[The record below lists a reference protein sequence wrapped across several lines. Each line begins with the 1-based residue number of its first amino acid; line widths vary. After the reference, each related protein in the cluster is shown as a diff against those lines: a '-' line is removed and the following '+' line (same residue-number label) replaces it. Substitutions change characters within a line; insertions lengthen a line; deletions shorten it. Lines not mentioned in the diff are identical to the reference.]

1 MRTKIVKGTQAQI
14 LDHLQDNELGFATDT
29 KAVFIRDGVSKRFVG
44 KCLIDTTVN
53 RPTAG
58 VAGRFFYDTTL
69 SALFVDNGST
79 WVNASLEGSTFV
91 ADHEHTEADI
101 TDLGTYA
108 DAAHTHTESDI
119 TDLGTY
125 QTALSGTSTLADL
138 GIAAI
143 DPAFSGAL
151 TGITTAST
159 LLQVLTALDA
169 HTHS

>member
-29 KAVFIRDGVSKRFVG
+29 KSVFIRDGANKRFVG

-69 SALFVDNGST
+69 SALFVDDGSG

-101 TDLGTYA
+101 TDLGTY
-108 DAAHTHTESDI
+108 
-119 TDLGTY
+119 

-138 GIAAI
+138 GIATI
-143 DPAFSGAL
+143 DPAFSGVL

-159 LLQVLTALDA
+159 LLQVLTAIDA